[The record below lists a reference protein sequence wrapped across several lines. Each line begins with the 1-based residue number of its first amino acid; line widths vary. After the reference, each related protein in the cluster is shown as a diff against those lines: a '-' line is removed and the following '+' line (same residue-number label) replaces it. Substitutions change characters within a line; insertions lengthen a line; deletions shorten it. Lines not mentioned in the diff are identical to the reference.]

1 MNIVKH
7 VSLGYLEAS
16 FGYIPMCCR
25 CRYPQPNTGQSSHT
39 LKEELGEVIEGP
51 EEDENFTE
59 RSRESTNLEPWEL
72 SKTEPQT
79 NQGMY
84 VGWNEH
90 ICSRCAAQSPW
101 LPCLALV
108 GEVAPSLTETWSTQR
123 LEVPHPHRAE
133 REEAQRQGLC
143 EEGPGRGATYGM

>member
-25 CRYPQPNTGQSSHT
+25 CRYPQPNTGQSSQT
-39 LKEELGEVIEGP
+39 LKEEMGGVIEGP

-59 RSRESTNLEPWEL
+59 KSRETTNLEPWEL
-72 SKTEPQT
+72 SETEPQI
-79 NQGMY
+79 NQRMY
-84 VGWNEH
+84 MGWNEH

-101 LPCLALV
+101 LPCLASV
-108 GEVAPSLTETWSTQR
+108 GEVAPSLTETWSTPPSQSR
-123 LEVPHPHRAE
+123 KGGDTKGGTLWGGTWTWSNIWDVNE
-133 REEAQRQGLC
+133 
-143 EEGPGRGATYGM
+143 